1 MENQKINDN
10 EMYDCELYVIFDRIA
25 HRYSSPLPFQNK
37 QLAIRYFDSLLA
49 NCDNIRTKASD
60 YELYSIGYYDTTT
73 ANLIGTDTYYVKSGE
88 DISEVNENG
97 KDKE

>member
-1 MENQKINDN
+1 MNKQIQEVNNF
-10 EMYDCELYVIFDRIA
+10 DCELYVIFDRIS

-49 NCDNIRTKASD
+49 NCDNVRTKASD
-60 YELYSIGYYDTTT
+60 YELYHIGFYDTNT
-73 ANLIGTDTYYVKSGE
+73 AELVGTEIYYVKSGE
-88 DISEVNENG
+88 DISEVNNNG